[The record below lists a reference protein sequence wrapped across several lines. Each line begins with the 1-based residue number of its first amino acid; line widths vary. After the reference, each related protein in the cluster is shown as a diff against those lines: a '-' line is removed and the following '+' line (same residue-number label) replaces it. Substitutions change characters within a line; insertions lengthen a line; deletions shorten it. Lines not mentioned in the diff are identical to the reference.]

1 MRCFEENMKKNK
13 ILKIKLSE
21 DVAKKF
27 AVVGENEKMTLQ
39 NEVIQMI
46 RQKISYYERVK
57 GNIKKEAL
65 DSANMTEYIDEE

>member
-1 MRCFEENMKKNK
+1 MKKNK

-21 DVAKKF
+21 DIAKKF

-57 GNIKKEAL
+57 GNIKKEQL
-65 DSANMTEYIDEE
+65 DSANMSEYFDEE

>member
-1 MRCFEENMKKNK
+1 MKKNK

-57 GNIKKEAL
+57 GNIKKEQL
-65 DSANMTEYIDEE
+65 DNANMTEYFDEE